1 MEQLFRDYFWIIF
14 AVLGMIIPIVAIV
27 STFRTRQREL
37 DILRTYAERGA
48 DPPAQV
54 LHAILGQPKL
64 QPTGRAAW
72 PQFAFYLVMALGFGG
87 LWLWLRPYPEAF
99 LFTFSLAITAV
110 ATGAYA
116 LKYLVSALSAPRD
129 GG

>member
-1 MEQLFRDYFWIIF
+1 VEQLFRDYFWIIF

-48 DPPAQV
+48 EPPQQV
-54 LHAILGQPKL
+54 LDAIMVRPRPQPL
-64 QPTGRAAW
+64 GRAAW
-72 PQFAFYLVMALGFGG
+72 PQFAFFFVMALGFGG
-87 LWLWLRPYPEAF
+87 LAMWLAPYVSAF
-99 LFTFSLAITAV
+99 IFTFASAVTAV
-110 ATGAYA
+110 VMAA
-116 LKYLVSALSAPRD
+116 LALRHLVAALSAPRD